1 MATEDQVQQMLN
13 MMQQQMK
20 QLQTLQTE
28 NSQLRNAQNPNPNVG
43 RPKTKA
49 PDRPVVNTNTD
60 EREWELFKDSW
71 GRYKTMTGITDVN
84 LIRME
89 LRAACSPDVNKL
101 LFEYIGSTKLD
112 AASEAELLTHIKSVA
127 VKGTHKEVHRIN
139 FFRMKQMDG
148 ETVTQYVA
156 RLRSQATLC
165 QFKVA
170 CEGHNPA
177 VFVNYADEMIT
188 HQLVSGLRNQQHQSR
203 ILSEAPTFLTLAQK
217 VGRLQC
223 LESTEESTDL
233 MRLGTPSHSVAAKSS
248 YKRGDFQSNG
258 KKNRGYP
265 CRGCGKTYHEGK
277 SSARKDCP
285 AFNKTCSNCGIKG
298 HFRAV
303 CQKGP
308 IPSRSNPIT
317 EPEEITRNNIDTH
330 EEDNTSF
337 AFATQDFRLA
347 PDKSKGR

>member
-1 MATEDQVQQMLN
+1 
-13 MMQQQMK
+13 MQQQMK

-71 GRYKTMTGITDVN
+71 GRYKTMTGITDLN

-203 ILSEAPTFLTLAQK
+203 ILSESPTFLTLAQK
-217 VGRLQC
+217 VGRLTSC
-223 LESTEESTDL
+223 DSELRHTAL
-233 MRLGTPSHSVAAKSS
+233 RLSRATSVETSS
-248 YKRGDFQSNG
+248 R
-258 KKNRGYP
+258 
-265 CRGCGKTYHEGK
+265 T
-277 SSARKDCP
+277 ARK
-285 AFNKTCSNCGIKG
+285 
-298 HFRAV
+298 
-303 CQKGP
+303 
-308 IPSRSNPIT
+308 T
-317 EPEEITRNNIDTH
+317 EVTHAEDAERRTTRGKVPRERIAPHSTKH
-330 EEDNTSF
+330 
-337 AFATQDFRLA
+337 AATA
-347 PDKSKGR
+347 G